1 MMGPSSAEVT
11 CSCPISSVAPIIFSA
26 RFCMALREYAV
37 PHTALEAI
45 ARLHWSVQA
54 DLRVLEDGK
63 DRPHA
68 LRHL

>member
-1 MMGPSSAEVT
+1 
-11 CSCPISSVAPIIFSA
+11 
-26 RFCMALREYAV
+26 MALREYTV
-37 PHTALEAI
+37 PDTALEAI